1 MQCGSIAWSNRDKVS
16 PRMRE
21 RATIGAV
28 AKRAQVAASTV
39 SRVLNGGYAS
49 PESRAR
55 VEAAI
60 KELGFSPSLAAKS
73 LRLGRAGTIGVV
85 VETSQGAW
93 FTQLLG
99 GIEEELVQRKASVLL
114 GSLALRGHY
123 DASAVEAWIRDR
135 RVDGVIIVRY
145 GKRERPLLT
154 GLQKASLPC
163 VFIAPDERVRTSL
176 VVRAMNREAGEKIAH
191 HLLAFGH
198 RHFWYVGGPTDS
210 VDSQERLEGL
220 VAGLAT
226 EGITLRSN
234 SVLSADSYRAEDAIP
249 AAQKWLKLPR
259 KQAPTAVVLAN
270 DALAFGFMR
279 VLLQAGVAI
288 PEQVSIAG
296 FDGVPEGA
304 LCWPGLTS
312 MAQPVGEMGRY
323 ACNALMEM
331 IEART
336 MRPYSTRDFPMEI
349 TIREST
355 GPAPHSAD
363 EDSRASS
370 KREPAHRLLEKTPAR
385 AARSSR
391 R

>member
-1 MQCGSIAWSNRDKVS
+1 
-16 PRMRE
+16 MRE
-21 RATIGAV
+21 RATIGLV

-60 KELGFSPSLAAKS
+60 KELGFSPSPAAKS

-99 GIEEELVQRKASVLL
+99 GIEEELVLRKASVLL

-123 DASAVEAWIRDR
+123 DSAAVEAWIRER

-145 GKRERPLLT
+145 GKRERTLLN
-154 GLQKASLPC
+154 GLQKVGLPC

-176 VVRAMNREAGEKIAH
+176 VVRAQNREAGEKVAH

-198 RHFWYVGGPTDS
+198 RQFWYVGGPADS

-220 VAGLAT
+220 VSGLAV
-226 EGITLRSN
+226 EGVTLRAG

-249 AAQKWLKLPR
+249 AAHRWLKVPR

-279 VLLQAGVAI
+279 VLLQAGVGI
-288 PEQVSIAG
+288 PEEVSITG

-336 MRPYSTRDFPMEI
+336 TRPYATRDFPMEL
-349 TIREST
+349 TVREST
-355 GPAPHSAD
+355 GPAPGVVA
-363 EDSRASS
+363 EDVRPA
-370 KREPAHRLLEKTPAR
+370 KREAAHRLGEKTPAR
-385 AARSSR
+385 RARGNR

>member
-1 MQCGSIAWSNRDKVS
+1 
-16 PRMRE
+16 MRE

-49 PESRAR
+49 PESKAR

-60 KELGFSPSLAAKS
+60 KELGFSPSPAAKS

-99 GIEEELVQRKASVLL
+99 GIEEELVLRKASVLL

-123 DASAVEAWIRDR
+123 DSAAVEAWIRER

-176 VVRAMNREAGEKIAH
+176 VVRAQNREAGEKITK

-198 RHFWYVGGPTDS
+198 RNFWFVGGPSES

-220 VAGLAT
+220 VSGLAA
-226 EGITLRSN
+226 EGLSLRPT

-279 VLLQAGVAI
+279 VLLQAGVSI
-288 PEQVSIAG
+288 PDEVSIAG

-336 MRPYSTRDFPMEI
+336 TRPYSSRDFAMEL
-349 TIREST
+349 TVREST
-355 GPAPHSAD
+355 GPAPQAHE
-363 EDSRASS
+363 EDSRSTAT
-370 KREPAHRLLEKTPAR
+370 KREPAHRLLEKAKASSPRT
-385 AARSSR
+385 SR